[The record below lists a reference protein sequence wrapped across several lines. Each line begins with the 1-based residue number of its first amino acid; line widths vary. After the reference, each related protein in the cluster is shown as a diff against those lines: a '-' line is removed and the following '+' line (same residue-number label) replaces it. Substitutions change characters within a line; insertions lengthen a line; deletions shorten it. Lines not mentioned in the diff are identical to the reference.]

1 MAKSSTQWQMPFSW
15 IKEHRSATILIVSS
29 VLGLFIGLSLS
40 SLQHAV
46 EQGQVI
52 ARLIP
57 YPPENPFYVYQAKAW
72 TFLAQFSAIGLRLGF
87 SEVTLSL
94 FFSGLAGMLTF
105 SGLALWMFALSDDIF
120 FSLLAPFLAIHIF
133 NDLTGGFNYPLM
145 PLGMKFTYGMI
156 GMGFIIFVS
165 GLFGIGQH
173 RWGWL
178 LAGFSLAVHPS
189 LGVWLNIALWINWL
203 FANFKQWRQHFFE
216 TVLFASIGYSFS
228 AISFGIHWW
237 NYRSPAIDIVNLSKY
252 MEAYLLY
259 WDDHRVPIS
268 FWGINVSTIG
278 VGAFVSLVWVWFK
291 RDALQAGATCLLR
304 FYIITVVLGGG
315 MATILYGNL
324 PIKIP
329 DVLWI
334 LMPSRFL
341 NFPFTLYYIVALGL
355 LWRRQDHLVLRAFT
369 ACVLFGLLLTIFVYD
384 RSTWIW
390 YFLCSQLIVM
400 GFVLLVAE
408 SRRTSYIAY
417 WIIFGGHFILVAH
430 FLRSSSAT
438 IAAIPISSRTQAIL
452 IALVITAILF
462 FVPSVAAKLSSQANK
477 LTPTLVNLRESI
489 SSRLNVLPLW
499 KTLSFLSLGAAF
511 VITLPHADFVSIQKS
526 FVADFYNHPLYV
538 HASQGQGQ
546 LLTAVECHNGLMQLY
561 TRRPILSNTPM
572 NMLPYAIE
580 SAPEMARIMKDIYDL
595 DFFSPPAS
603 ATHTQTT
610 WEARSTQEWKNLA
623 EQYHFGDVYAPSPW
637 KMQLP
642 RIIFRDKNCTL
653 YAAP

>member
-1 MAKSSTQWQMPFSW
+1 MTVLIISS
-15 IKEHRSATILIVSS
+15 IC
-29 VLGLFIGLSLS
+29 GLFIGLSLP

-52 ARLIP
+52 AGLIP

-87 SEVTLSL
+87 SEVSLSL
-94 FFSGLAGMLTF
+94 FFSGLAGVLTF
-105 SGLALWMFALSDDIF
+105 AGLALWMFTLSDDIV
-120 FSLLAPFLAIHIF
+120 FSLLTPFLAIHIF

-173 RWGWL
+173 KWGWL
-178 LAGFSLAVHPS
+178 LAGLSLAVHPS
-189 LGVWLNIALWINWL
+189 LGVWLNIALWISWL
-203 FANFKQWRQHFFE
+203 FANFKNWRQHLFE
-216 TVLFASIGYSFS
+216 PVMFASIGYILS
-228 AISFGIHWW
+228 AISFGIQWW
-237 NYRSPAIDIVNLSKY
+237 TYRSPAIDLVNLSKY

-259 WDDHRVPIS
+259 WDDHRTPIS

-278 VGAFVSLVWVWFK
+278 VGAFVSLVWIWFK
-291 RDALQAGATCLLR
+291 RDALPTSTAFLLR
-304 FYIITVVLGGG
+304 FYVIAVVLGGG

-341 NFPFTLYYIVALGL
+341 NFPFTLYYAVALGL
-355 LWRRQDHLVLRAFT
+355 LWRQRDHLVLRAFT
-369 ACVLFGLLLTIFVYD
+369 ACILFSLLLTILVYD
-384 RSTWIW
+384 RSIWIW
-390 YFLCSQLIVM
+390 YFLCSQLILM
-400 GFVLLVAE
+400 GFVLLIVYARGT
-408 SRRTSYIAY
+408 SRFAY
-417 WIIFGGHFILVAH
+417 WIVFGGHFILLAH

-438 IAAIPISSRTQAIL
+438 VSAIPISSRTQAAL
-452 IALVITAILF
+452 IALAITATLF
-462 FVPSVAAKLSSQANK
+462 FVPSVAANLSSQAAK
-477 LTPTLVNLRESI
+477 LMPGLVNLREAI
-489 SSRLNVLPLW
+489 SSRLKVIPLW
-499 KTLSFLSLGAAF
+499 RTVSFLSLGASL
-511 VITLPHADFVSIQKS
+511 VITLPRADFISIQKS
-526 FVADFYNHPLYV
+526 FVNDFYNHPLYL

-595 DFFSPPAS
+595 DFFSPAPS

-623 EQYHFGDVYAPSPW
+623 GQYRFSDVYAPSSW
-637 KMQLP
+637 KIQLP
-642 RIIFRDKNCTL
+642 RIIFRDENCAL
-653 YAAP
+653 YAAPSQ